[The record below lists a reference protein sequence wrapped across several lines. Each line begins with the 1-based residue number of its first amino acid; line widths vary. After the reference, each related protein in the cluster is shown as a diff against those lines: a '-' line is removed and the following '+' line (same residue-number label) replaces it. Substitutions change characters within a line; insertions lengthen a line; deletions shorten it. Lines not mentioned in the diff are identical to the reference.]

1 MVKAEWFSKE
11 DTCRFIQLFA
21 CAIIIIN
28 KLAVVG
34 LTFLIIVVILFSQK
48 DKAEALSFYIVKIKS
63 FVDTYAQ
70 TMLQV
75 WEHKWKTFKKKKKR
89 KVEEKYRCN
98 IQNYSVMYV
107 FSEEENISMGCQ
119 NMDSFNKI
127 SISKNS
133 GRSVKGS

>member
-1 MVKAEWFSKE
+1 MPEPCYKCGNTNGK
-11 DTCRFIQLFA
+11 RLR
-21 CAIIIIN
+21 
-28 KLAVVG
+28 
-34 LTFLIIVVILFSQK
+34 
-48 DKAEALSFYIVKIKS
+48 
-63 FVDTYAQ
+63 
-70 TMLQV
+70 
-75 WEHKWKTFKKKKKR
+75 KKKKG

-107 FSEEENISMGCQ
+107 FSEEENISMGCH